1 MMVQGII
8 GQQQMAR
15 KTAVQVLAT
24 FLSSTFTTQAQT
36 VPGLT
41 MVDVQKL
48 SGDSTLLGGA
58 KHLMV
63 VDKILT
69 DVLT

>member
-36 VPGLT
+36 VPVLT

-48 SGDSTLLGGA
+48 IGASTLLGGA

>member
-1 MMVQGII
+1 M
-8 GQQQMAR
+8 GQ
-15 KTAVQVLAT
+15 KVAVQALVT
-24 FLSSTFTTQAQT
+24 FLYSTFTTQAQT